1 MREKDCGKKEL
12 LLSYLYDEANQHERA
27 DFAAHLS
34 SCSSCD
40 RELQAF
46 QGVRQELSTW
56 QIPFVPHIEVI
67 TPRSA
72 IDTLREFFR
81 LLPGWF
87 KVTSGLAAAAAAA
100 LVVFAISGA
109 QIKFGQDGFT
119 AQVGVKEIV
128 QPQIVKEPTTS
139 TSVTPS
145 LTANTISRAEAE
157 KMIQVAVAQA
167 QAQTQAQARTQFAT
181 LEAKLNS
188 AHQAEL
194 TAELANATRRLQQ
207 QQQKNLNA
215 VLAEGRRGTLTEW
228 LFASADTGTEN
239 QEQKGNENNN

>member
-12 LLSYLYDEANQHERA
+12 LLSYLYDEANQHERT
-27 DFAAHLS
+27 DFAAHLTA
-34 SCSSCD
+34 CSSCD

-72 IDTLREFFR
+72 TDALREFFR

-100 LVVFAISGA
+100 LVVFAISGT
-109 QIKFGQDGFT
+109 QIKFGQEGFT

-167 QAQTQAQARTQFAT
+167 QAQTQAQAHAQFAA

-188 AHQAEL
+188 AHQAN
-194 TAELANATRRLQQ
+194 LANATMRLQE

-228 LFASADTGTEN
+228 LFASAETGTEN

>member
-1 MREKDCGKKEL
+1 MRGKDCGKKEL
-12 LLSYLYDEANQHERA
+12 LLSYLYDEANQHERT
-27 DFAAHLS
+27 DFAAHLTA
-34 SCSSCD
+34 CSSCD

-72 IDTLREFFR
+72 VDALREFFR

-100 LVVFAISGA
+100 LVVFAISGT
-109 QIKFGQDGFT
+109 QIKFGQEGFT

-128 QPQIVKEPTTS
+128 QTQIVKEPT

-188 AHQAEL
+188 AHQARL
-194 TAELANATRRLQQ
+194 TSATMRLQQ
-207 QQQKNLNA
+207 QHQKNLNA

-228 LFASADTGTEN
+228 LFASAETGTEN